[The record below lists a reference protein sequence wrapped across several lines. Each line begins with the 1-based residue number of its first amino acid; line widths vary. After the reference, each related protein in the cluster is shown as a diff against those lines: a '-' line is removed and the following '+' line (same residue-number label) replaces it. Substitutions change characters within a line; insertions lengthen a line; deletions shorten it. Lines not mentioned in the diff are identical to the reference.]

1 MPRPSTTGARNQRAT
16 QPLGEVL
23 RQAARRLRDTSESPK
38 LDCELLLAHALG
50 VQRADLFAHSHETL
64 NQAHAKRFQE
74 LIEQR
79 AEGRPVA
86 QIIGRKEFFSLE
98 FEITADALTP
108 RPESELLVEAA
119 SAHLESMGGRARCME
134 LGTGCG
140 SAAIALARQWPNC
153 DITATD
159 ICSAALELAR
169 RNAARLAPG
178 RIRFIQGSWYEA
190 AGKKSRFDVIIANPP
205 YVESRLC
212 RLGPLRYEPRRAL
225 DGGSDGLRHLRAV
238 IAGAPRHLS
247 PGGILAVEHGA
258 NQGKRVRKLM
268 SEAGLARPVSQ
279 RDLAGHERVSAARK
293 AEPEK
298 ERRTGPWNPI
308 RRKS

>member
-1 MPRPSTTGARNQRAT
+1 MPVMPRPSTTGARNPPAQRT
-16 QPLGEVL
+16 LGEAL
-23 RQAARRLRDTSESPK
+23 RHEAKRLRGISESPR
-38 LDCELLLAHALG
+38 LDCELLLAHTLG
-50 VQRADLFAHSHETL
+50 IQRADLFARSRETL
-64 NQAHAKRFQE
+64 NLAHANRFQE

-98 FEITADALTP
+98 FEITAEALTP

-119 SAHLESMGGRARCME
+119 SSYLESMGGRARCME
-134 LGTGCG
+134 LGTGG
-140 SAAIALARQWPNC
+140 GAVAIALARQWPEC
-153 DITATD
+153 RITATD
-159 ICSAALELAR
+159 ICAAALELAR
-169 RNAARLAPG
+169 RNAAKLCPG
-178 RIRFIQGSWYEA
+178 RIRFTQGSWYEA
-190 AGKKSRFDVIIANPP
+190 AGKQSRFDLIVANPP

-247 PGGILAVEHGA
+247 TGGMLAVEHGA
-258 NQGKRVRKLM
+258 NQGGKVRKLM
-268 SEAGLARPVSQ
+268 SAAGLARPFTR

-298 ERRTGPWNPI
+298 ERRTG
-308 RRKS
+308 S